1 MLRNSGNG
9 FSEEFLKKQE
19 DRIKARINKYNDPER
34 IKRELETGD
43 LSDYTK
49 YKQKKLIPIL
59 NNVLHKICIGKYG
72 YCEKCNQQIEQKRL
86 ELVPAAQHCMK
97 CKFQG

>member
-1 MLRNSGNG
+1 MLRNNGNT

-59 NNVLHKICIGKYG
+59 NNVLHKIRIGKYG
-72 YCEKCNQQIEQKRL
+72 YCEKCNQQIKIKRL
-86 ELVPAAQHCMK
+86 EIVPAAEDCMK
-97 CKFQG
+97 CMS